1 MEFYGMF
8 DYRTGDTDTYEY
20 NSAEF
25 SALIEAIT
33 GTGISFAFGN
43 RFDYSYSGL
52 SVTLQSGAVF
62 VKGRYAYN
70 TAAETVAVEPVA
82 SGSSRTDTICAVLDE
97 ANRIISL
104 EAVQGTSGAA
114 PTLTDNQVP
123 ICNVVVNYGS
133 GGASIASIT
142 DARSYVYTN
151 STVPS
156 AQIIY
161 SATQPTV
168 VNGAIWLQPQ
178 E

>member
-8 DYRTGDTDTYEY
+8 DYRTGDDETYEY

-33 GTGISFAFGN
+33 GTGVSFAYGN

-52 SVTLQSGAVF
+52 NVTLDSGAVF
-62 VKGRYAYN
+62 IKGRYAYN
-70 TAAETVAVEPVA
+70 SQPETVAVDAVA
-82 SGSSRTDTICAVLDE
+82 SGETRKDTICAVLDV
-97 ANRIISL
+97 AARTITL
-104 EAVQGTSGAA
+104 QDVHGTAA
-114 PTLTDNQVP
+114 DYPTLNENQVA
-123 ICNVVVNYGS
+123 IANVVVGYGS
-133 GGASIASIT
+133 QGAKINEIN

-151 STVPS
+151 SKVPS

-161 SATQPTV
+161 SSSQPTV